1 MCSSPKPTVLGRPF
15 IGLVLLTI
23 IGSATVVA
31 PGCTPPTVTPS
42 VATEESLETTTSAAQ
57 KLSNVIITIIYDNN
71 TYDPRLHTSWGFSCL
86 VQLKDTSLLFDTGGD
101 GATLLSNM
109 SILGLDLQ
117 QIDHVVLSHIHGDH
131 TGGLAAILATGTK
144 PVVYVPSSFPASFK
158 DQVRARTQVVEI
170 RESITMREGVYS
182 TGELGSGI
190 IEQSL
195 VLDTVEGLVVIT
207 GCAHPG
213 IVDIVTR
220 VREVHDGEIHLVIG
234 GFHLGGKSR
243 GELQGIAASLR
254 RLGVQ
259 KLAPCHCSGDEA
271 MRLLAEEWGSDF
283 IANGV
288 GRVIEIGE

>member
-1 MCSSPKPTVLGRPF
+1 
-15 IGLVLLTI
+15 
-23 IGSATVVA
+23 
-31 PGCTPPTVTPS
+31 
-42 VATEESLETTTSAAQ
+42 
-57 KLSNVIITIIYDNN
+57 
-71 TYDPRLHTSWGFSCL
+71 

-158 DQVRARTQVVEI
+158 DQLRAPTQVVEI

-195 VLDTVEGLVVIT
+195 VLDTVEGPVVIT

-234 GFHLGGKSR
+234 GFHLRAKSR
-243 GELQGIAASLR
+243 GGLQDIADSLR
-254 RLGVQ
+254 GLGVQ
-259 KLAPCHCSGDEA
+259 KLAPCHCTGDQA
-271 MRLLAEEWGSDF
+271 MRMFAEEWGCDF
-283 IANGV
+283 VANGV
-288 GRVIEIGE
+288 GRMIEIGR

>member
-1 MCSSPKPTVLGRPF
+1 LGSHF

-31 PGCTPPTVTPS
+31 SGCTAPTVTPS

-71 TYDPRLHTSWGFSCL
+71 SYDPRLRTSWGFSCL
-86 VQLKDTSLLFDTGGD
+86 VELKDTTLLFDTGGD
-101 GATLLSNM
+101 GAMLLSNM
-109 SILGLDLQ
+109 SILGLDVQ
-117 QIDHVVLSHIHGDH
+117 EIDQVVLSHIHGDH
-131 TGGLAAILATGTK
+131 TGGLAAILTGGLAAILATGTK

-170 RESITMREGVYS
+170 RESTTMTEGVYS

-195 VLDTVEGLVVIT
+195 VLDTVQGLVVIT

-213 IVDIVTR
+213 IVHIVTR

-234 GFHLGGKSR
+234 GLHLGGKSR
-243 GELQGIAASLR
+243 GELQDIAASLR

-259 KLAPCHCSGDEA
+259 KLAPCHCTGDEA

-288 GRVIEIGE
+288 GRVIEIAE